1 MKIVTAALIKQNN
14 KYLLCQRGADDPLA
28 LKWEFP
34 GGKMEEGETPEQCLI
49 REIREEL
56 GVEAEITGHFG
67 DTMYRYSTGEFL
79 LKFYYVRIISGVMK
93 LNVHNAAH
101 WVKPDTMLNFDL
113 LPADIE
119 IVERLMKSET

>member
-1 MKIVTAALIKQNN
+1 MKIVTAALIKENN
-14 KYLLCQRGADDPLA
+14 KYLLCQRGAEDRLA

-34 GGKMEEGETPEQCLI
+34 GGKMEDDETPEQCLI

-56 GVEAEITGHFG
+56 GVEAEVTGHFW

-79 LKFYYVRIISGVMK
+79 LKFYFVRIKSGVMK

-101 WVKPDTMLNFDL
+101 WVKPDSMLKYDL

-119 IVERLMKSET
+119 IVERLIKSET